1 MRRVFLWLAG
11 NAWLRERF
19 PKLPLAQRAVRRFM
33 PGEDLDDALAASTRF
48 QQQGIGVLLT
58 RLGENL
64 TRIEDAD
71 DVAAE
76 YARLIDRSA
85 AISLDAGASV

>member
-1 MRRVFLWLAG
+1 MRRIFLWLAG

-19 PKLPLAQRAVRRFM
+19 PRLPLAQRAVRRFM
-33 PGEDLDDALAASTRF
+33 PGEHLDDALAASTHF
-48 QQQGIGVLLT
+48 QQQGVSVLLT

-71 DVAAE
+71 EVAAE
-76 YARLIDRSA
+76 YERLIDQTAERG
-85 AISLDAGASV
+85 LDAGCP